1 MKWVSLLHA
10 QIERAQHIH
19 TFQHFVSLKMQ
30 NEATLNFL
38 KGGCSAD
45 TQHNFIKRKL
55 KTKDSGR
62 NVDSFSRFPFFFHVR
77 QTENT
82 FK

>member
-1 MKWVSLLHA
+1 
-10 QIERAQHIH
+10 
-19 TFQHFVSLKMQ
+19 
-30 NEATLNFL
+30 
-38 KGGCSAD
+38 
-45 TQHNFIKRKL
+45 L